1 MGPMLVERGHEVVGL
16 DSDLFRECGFGGHA
30 PKLEEWPLDI
40 RDVQRSDLKG
50 FEAVIH
56 LAGLSNDPLGDLDPA
71 LTYEINY
78 SASVRLAELARDAG
92 VGVFLFSSSCST
104 YGAAGE
110 VPLDENAEFRPVT
123 PYAESKVLVE
133 RGLSKL
139 AGEGFSP
146 VCFRNATAYGVSPR
160 LRFDLVL
167 NNLVAWAAAT
177 GRVHIKSDGTPWR
190 PLVHIEDIS
199 RAFAA
204 ALDAPRERIHN
215 QAFNVGATAENYRV
229 RELAEIVRQ
238 TVPGC
243 QIEYAADAGPD
254 KRCYRVNCDK
264 LSTFLP
270 AAKPQWDARSG
281 AQQLYEA
288 FKTNGVSVEDFE
300 GSRFSRLGHIK
311 KLIEKG
317 DLNGKLQWT
326 DRDGEKRRQ
335 DNHAYASNR

>member
-1 MGPMLVERGHEVVGL
+1 
-16 DSDLFRECGFGGHA
+16 
-30 PKLEEWPLDI
+30 
-40 RDVQRSDLKG
+40 
-50 FEAVIH
+50 
-56 LAGLSNDPLGDLDPA
+56 
-71 LTYEINY
+71 
-78 SASVRLAELARDAG
+78 
-92 VGVFLFSSSCST
+92 
-104 YGAAGE
+104 
-110 VPLDENAEFRPVT
+110 
-123 PYAESKVLVE
+123 
-133 RGLSKL
+133 
-139 AGEGFSP
+139 
-146 VCFRNATAYGVSPR
+146 VSPR

-167 NNLVAWAAAT
+167 NNLVAWAVAT
-177 GRVHIKSDGTPWR
+177 GRVHIQSDGTPWR

-243 QIEYAADAGPD
+243 QIEYAAEAGPD

-264 LSTFLP
+264 LTTFLP
-270 AAKPQWDARSG
+270 AAKPRWDARSG
-281 AQQLYEA
+281 ALQLYEA

-317 DLNGKLQWT
+317 DLSGKLQWT
-326 DRDGEKRRQ
+326 DSDREERRQ
-335 DNHAYASNR
+335 DSHAYASSR